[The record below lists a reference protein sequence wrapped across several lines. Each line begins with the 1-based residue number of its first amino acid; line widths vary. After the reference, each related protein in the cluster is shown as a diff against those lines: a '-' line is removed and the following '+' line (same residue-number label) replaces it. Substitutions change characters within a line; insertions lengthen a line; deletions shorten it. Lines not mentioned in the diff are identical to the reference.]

1 LGACVKIFYTK
12 GQREDP
18 VASLAT
24 LRKILARFVRP
35 YVFYEMSARHR
46 RTRQLF
52 SVKNVFLLGQVDVTG
67 QNELV
72 VTLFDADHPAH
83 SIEIVNP
90 HALRIYDEGKGYA
103 VAFYTEEQGDFDVRY
118 YLRDEG
124 EEGKTP
130 KRTALERIS
139 LPQLFEYLEDIK
151 KAEVVEILEPTKR

>member
-1 LGACVKIFYTK
+1 MKIFYTK

-24 LRKILARFVRP
+24 LKKILARFLHH

-46 RTRQLF
+46 STRQLF
-52 SVKNVFLLGQVDVTG
+52 SVKNIFAIGQVDVSG
-67 QNELV
+67 QHELI
-72 VTLFDADHPAH
+72 VTLFDANNPAH

-90 HALRIYDEGKGYA
+90 HAMRIYDEGKSYA
-103 VAFYTEEQGDFDVRY
+103 VAFYTEEHGDFDVRY

-124 EEGKTP
+124 EESKGTP
-130 KRTALERIS
+130 RSALERLS

-151 KAEVVEILEPTKR
+151 KAEVIEVVEPGKR

>member
-1 LGACVKIFYTK
+1 MKIFYTK

-24 LRKILARFVRP
+24 LKKILARFVRH

-46 RTRQLF
+46 RTRPLF
-52 SVKNVFLLGQVDVTG
+52 SVKKVFLLGQVDVSG
-67 QNELV
+67 QSELV

-90 HALRIYDEGKGYA
+90 HALRIYDEGKSYA
-103 VAFYTEEQGDFDVRY
+103 VAFYTEEEGEFDVRY

-124 EEGKTP
+124 EEGKGP
-130 KRTALERIS
+130 KRSALERIS
-139 LPQLFEYLEDIK
+139 LPQLFEYLEDVK
-151 KAEVVEILEPTKR
+151 KADVVEVLEPSKR

>member
-1 LGACVKIFYTK
+1 MKIFYTK

-24 LRKILARFVRP
+24 LKKILARFVRH

-52 SVKNVFLLGQVDVTG
+52 SVKNVFLLGQVDVSG
-67 QNELV
+67 QSELV

-90 HALRIYDEGKGYA
+90 HALRIYDEGKSYA
-103 VAFYTEEQGDFDVRY
+103 VAFYTEEEGEFDVRY

-124 EEGKTP
+124 EEGKGP
-130 KRTALERIS
+130 KRSALERIS
-139 LPQLFEYLEDIK
+139 LPQLFEYLEDVK
-151 KAEVVEILEPTKR
+151 KADVVEVLEPSKR

>member
-1 LGACVKIFYTK
+1 MKIFYTK

-24 LRKILARFVRP
+24 LKKILARFVRH

-46 RTRQLF
+46 NTRQLF
-52 SVKNVFLLGQVDVTG
+52 SVKNIFALGQVDVSG
-67 QNELV
+67 QQELV
-72 VTLFDADHPAH
+72 VTLFDANNPAH

-90 HALRIYDEGKGYA
+90 HAMRIYDEGKSYA
-103 VAFYTEEQGDFDVRY
+103 VAFYTEEHGDFDVRY

-124 EEGKTP
+124 EEGKGNE
-130 KRTALERIS
+130 RTALERIS

-151 KAEVVEILEPTKR
+151 KAEVVEVVEPGKR

>member
-1 LGACVKIFYTK
+1 MKIFYTK

-24 LRKILARFVRP
+24 LKKILARFVHH

-46 RTRQLF
+46 TTRQLF
-52 SVKNVFLLGQVDVTG
+52 SVKNVFALGQVDVSG
-67 QNELV
+67 QNELI
-72 VTLFDADHPAH
+72 VTLFDANNPAH

-90 HALRIYDEGKGYA
+90 HAMRIYDEGKSYA
-103 VAFYTEEQGDFDVRY
+103 VAFYTEELGDFDVRY

-124 EEGKTP
+124 EEGKSP

-151 KAEVVEILEPTKR
+151 KAEVVEVVEPSKR